1 MLRMTLMKDLKS
13 FIVPIAMVVTL
24 TLATSALA
32 QESSQASR
40 KIDEFIGEV
49 DREDLIARL
58 DNFAIEVQNQ
68 PSALGHIIVY
78 RSRRHPPSVSQRYA
92 LLAKDYLVKVRGIDR
107 NKLVTMDGGRSGCL
121 MYELWIV
128 PPGAAPP
135 ERRFTYK
142 YPLEKRPSV
151 RRRP

>member
-1 MLRMTLMKDLKS
+1 MKNLKS
-13 FIVPIAMVVTL
+13 WVILIAIAVVLISGST
-24 TLATSALA
+24 ALA
-32 QESSQASR
+32 QEASPVSR

-49 DREDLIARL
+49 DLGDLKARL
-58 DNFAIEVQNQ
+58 DNYAIELQNQ
-68 PSALGHIIVY
+68 PGALGHIIVY
-78 RSRRHPPSVSQRYA
+78 RSRRDPPSVSRSHA
-92 LLAKDYLVKVRGIDR
+92 ILAKDYLVKTRGIEG
-107 NKLVTMDGGRSGCL
+107 NELVTVDGGMSGCL

-142 YPLEKRPSV
+142 YPFTRRTTV

>member
-1 MLRMTLMKDLKS
+1 MNNLKP
-13 FIVPIAMVVTL
+13 FVIPIAIAVILIIVP
-24 TLATSALA
+24 SAFA

-49 DREDLIARL
+49 DRGDLKARL
-58 DNFAIEVQNQ
+58 DNFAIELQNQ
-68 PSALGHIIVY
+68 PSALGHVIVY
-78 RSRRHPPSVSQRYA
+78 RSRRDPPSISQRYA
-92 LLAKDYLVKVRGIDR
+92 LLARDYLVKQRGIAR
-107 NKLVTMDGGRSGCL
+107 NRLVTVDGGRSGCL

-142 YPLEKRPSV
+142 YPLERRTGV

>member
-1 MLRMTLMKDLKS
+1 MNNLKS
-13 FIVPIAMVVTL
+13 FMVPLAMTVVL
-24 TLATSALA
+24 TLCSSTLA
-32 QESSQASR
+32 REGSQASR

-49 DREDLIARL
+49 DRGDLKARL
-58 DNFAIEVQNQ
+58 DNYAIELQNQ
-68 PSALGHIIVY
+68 PSALGHVIVY
-78 RSRRHPPSVSQRYA
+78 RSRRDPPSISQRYA
-92 LLAKDYLVKVRGIDR
+92 LLARDYLVKQRGIAQNR
-107 NKLVTMDGGRSGCL
+107 LVTVDGGRSGCL

-142 YPLEKRPSV
+142 YPLEKRTGV